1 MEYTYLN
8 KAQLLPRAEQNNV
21 SVFLYMSILD
31 IFLKKKGVAS
41 PEELDNTPNSDGS
54 PTEREVFDKWRA
66 TLSKDELTTED
77 IKNFCGMQKEMIESK
92 WRDLN
97 LAQSKK
103 AEMIPYHTVYS
114 ILISA
119 INAPKAEREQL
130 ENQLNQLLQ

>member
-1 MEYTYLN
+1 
-8 KAQLLPRAEQNNV
+8 
-21 SVFLYMSILD
+21 MSILD
-31 IFLKKKGVAS
+31 LFLKKKGVGS
-41 PEELDNTPNSDGS
+41 PEELDNEPNTDGS

-66 TLSKDELTTED
+66 TLGKDELTTAD
-77 IKNFCGMQKEMIESK
+77 IKNFCGMQKEIIEAK

-97 LAQSKK
+97 LDQSRK

-114 ILISA
+114 ILIQA